1 MDKRKRDMNYF
12 VTGATGLIGRF
23 LVERLLRRKDA
34 VVYVLIRES
43 SLAKFD
49 KLMRQTGASSQNLK
63 AVVGDVTED
72 GVVGHEDFSMLKGK
86 IDHVFH
92 LAAVYDMNMSDEQG
106 DQINNQGTLN
116 VIAFAEQLGG
126 KVCFHH
132 VSSVAV
138 AGNQFGGVF
147 SEQMFDE
154 GQKLQHPYYRTKFE
168 SEKIVREACSL
179 PWRIY
184 RPGMVVGDSQTGEM
198 DKVDGPYYFF
208 KLVQM
213 MRDELPKWLPLAMIQ
228 AGKLPLC
235 PVDYV
240 VDAMDAIAHKPD
252 LDGQAFHLVQA
263 DHPTV
268 GDLFSSMLQAAH
280 GPQVAKQFDLPV
292 DVAIKGA
299 RAAARLLPKNLFDT
313 VFKQATGM
321 PLSIFGYV
329 DNQCV
334 FDSAATQAALAGTD
348 ISCPRIQDYMPAI
361 WDYWETWLDKDVTFD
376 KRLPA
381 AIRGKNAL
389 ITGASSGIGFS
400 TARKFAKAG
409 ANLILVA
416 RGEEKLL
423 VTKAVLEQLGG
434 GGTVSIYPCDLSD
447 LEAIDQLV
455 ASVIKDHGHVEI
467 LVNNAGRSI
476 RRAVFEALDR
486 FHDYERTMQLN
497 YFGAIRLI
505 MGLLPS
511 MKEEGRRGHIINISS
526 IGCLTNVPRF
536 SAYVASKS
544 ALDAFSHC
552 LSAEVKGLGIDI
564 TTIYMPLVRTPMI
577 APTKVYDY
585 VPTLTPSEAGDML
598 VDAVIR
604 RPKSIKSPIGAATA
618 VSYAL
623 WPKLNDSILSI
634 GYDMF
639 PSSKAAKGE
648 QAQKSPSLGSM
659 VFARVF
665 RGTHW

>member
-1 MDKRKRDMNYF
+1 MNYF

-23 LVERLLRRKDA
+23 LVARLLSRKGA
-34 VVYVLIRES
+34 VVHVLMRES

-49 KLMRQTGASSQNLK
+49 ELKRQTGASDKNLK
-63 AVVGDVTED
+63 AVVGDVTQA
-72 GVVGHEDFSMLKGK
+72 GVVSADDLANLKGNV
-86 IDHVFH
+86 DHVFH

-106 DQINNQGTLN
+106 DQINNQGTRN
-116 VIAFAEQLGG
+116 VIQFAEQLGD
-126 KVCFHH
+126 KVVFHH

-138 AGNQFGGVF
+138 AGNQFSGVF
-147 SEQMFDE
+147 TEDMFDE
-154 GQKLQHPYYRTKFE
+154 GQAVQHPYYRTKFQ
-168 SEKIVREACSL
+168 SEKIVREECSL
-179 PWRIY
+179 PWRVY
-184 RPGMVVGDSQTGEM
+184 RPGMVVGDSKTGEM

-208 KLVQM
+208 KLVQLL
-213 MRDELPKWLPLAMIQ
+213 RDELPKWLPLAMVQ

-240 VDAMDAIAHKPD
+240 VDAMDTLGHKPG

-268 GDLFSSMLQAAH
+268 GELFAAMLEAAH
-280 GPQVAKQFDLPV
+280 GPQVATQLDLPV
-292 DVAIKGA
+292 DVAIQGA
-299 RAAARLLPKNLFDT
+299 RAASKVLPSQMLES
-313 VFKQATGM
+313 VFKQVTGM
-321 PLSIFGYV
+321 PLSIFGYA
-329 DNQCV
+329 DNTCV
-334 FDSAATQAALAGTD
+334 FDTTATQQALAGTD
-348 ISCPRIQDYMPAI
+348 IECPRIQDYMPVL
-361 WDYWETWLDKDVTFD
+361 WDYWETWLDQDISFD
-376 KRLPA
+376 RKLPKA
-381 AIRGKNAL
+381 VGGKKVL

-409 ANLILVA
+409 AHLILVA
-416 RGEEKLL
+416 RGEEKLK
-423 VTKAVLEQLGG
+423 VTKAVVENLGG
-434 GGTVSIYPCDLSD
+434 TASIYPCDLNN

-455 ASVIKDHGHVEI
+455 KDVIDQEGQVDI
-467 LVNNAGRSI
+467 LINNAGRSI

-486 FHDYERTMQLN
+486 FHDFERTMQLN

-511 MKEEGRRGHIINISS
+511 MRANGGGHIINISS

-577 APTKVYDY
+577 APTKLYDY
-585 VPTLTPSEAGDML
+585 VPTLTPDEAGNVL

-604 RPKSIKSPIGAATA
+604 KPKSIKSPMGAATA

-623 WPKLNDSILSI
+623 WPKLNDTILSI
-634 GYDMF
+634 GYDLF
-639 PSSKAAKGE
+639 PSSKAAKGGE
-648 QAQKSPSLGSM
+648 AEESLVKPGLGSM
-659 VFARVF
+659 LFARVF